1 MTTMQPMA
9 SGIHELIRLNV
20 SGEFKSGARQRGFM
34 CRVPDPRAP
43 GGHKTK
49 RLKGLTKLTK
59 RLFRRRQP
67 GNELNA
73 AGRLFVLPSGTV
85 PLLNTRRVGTN
96 IHRHVMH
103 STICKPTNNCRC
115 KAVCGIGTG
124 RLEAQ
129 QVSVR
134 ACVSSAHTFVR
145 DYNLE
150 PVIGEPIIYL
160 QALGLATR
168 ADALFRPRGTSKGA
182 GGPIVLVSWKSGAGP
197 RSNAEYMQH
206 CAQVKF
212 ERDALINT
220 HGVNVTA
227 AYIVYLTAARDM
239 SSKEVKA
246 FYHAHKAE

>member
-1 MTTMQPMA
+1 MQSM
-9 SGIHELIRLNV
+9 SGIHELIRLNA

-34 CRVPDPRAP
+34 CRVADTRAP
-43 GGHKTK
+43 GGYKIK

-59 RLFRRRQP
+59 RLFKRRQP
-67 GNELNA
+67 GDMNA

-103 STICKPTNNCRC
+103 ATICRPTNNCRC
-115 KAVCGIGTG
+115 KEVNGIGTG

-145 DYNLE
+145 DYALE

-168 ADALFRPRGTSKGA
+168 ADALFRPRGAAKGA
-182 GGPIVLVSWKSGAGP
+182 SGPIVLVSWKSGAGP

-212 ERDALINT
+212 ERAGLVDT
-220 HGVNVTA
+220 HHVNVVA

-239 SSKEVKA
+239 SDKQIKA
-246 FYHAHKAE
+246 FYHVHKVD